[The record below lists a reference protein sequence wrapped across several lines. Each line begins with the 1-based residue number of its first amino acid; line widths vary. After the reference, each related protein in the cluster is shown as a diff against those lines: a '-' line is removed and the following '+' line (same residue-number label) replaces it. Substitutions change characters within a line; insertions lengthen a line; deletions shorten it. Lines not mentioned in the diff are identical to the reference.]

1 MIFSKTQWSILGNLF
16 QASSATL
23 NQQANSTDF
32 NVKFV
37 KAYADLNEIMSLT
50 ILTFNDIISKVGEYR
65 ELSQEAFAF
74 LEDDLGRAISIS
86 EQIADEANSG
96 YTEGFKAGI
105 TILKNKIEEV
115 KQKVERHLKKDA
127 GA

>member
-1 MIFSKTQWSILGNLF
+1 MIFSKTQWLILGNLF

-23 NQQANSTDF
+23 NLQANSTDF
-32 NVKFV
+32 NVEFV
-37 KAYADLNEIMSLT
+37 KAYADLNEVISLT

-74 LEDDLGRAISIS
+74 LEDDLERAVNVS

-96 YTEGFKAGI
+96 YSDGFKAGM
-105 TILKNKIEEV
+105 TILKSKLEEV
-115 KQKVERHLKKDA
+115 KQKVERHLKRET